1 MIGWTNA
8 WNTIIRKKIWPDHD
22 LKFLMKLPPQTNILQ
37 FVRRYFIRAG
47 FTNELLTD
55 EVVRIVY
62 ADTASNE
69 TAVPNMKKMMMT
81 FDIYVKKDEMY
92 NLGDDRLVSR
102 MDLIVERLDKLL
114 RSERYL
120 AGTAY
125 RFWPADGG
133 LDLGTRTVGY
143 ARRTISYYYMKVM

>member
-69 TAVPNMKKMMMT
+69 TAVPSMKKMMMT